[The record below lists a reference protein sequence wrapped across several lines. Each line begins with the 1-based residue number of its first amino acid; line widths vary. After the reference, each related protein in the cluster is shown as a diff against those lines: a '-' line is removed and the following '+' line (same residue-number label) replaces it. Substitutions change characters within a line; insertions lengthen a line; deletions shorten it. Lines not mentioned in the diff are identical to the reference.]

1 MTVSPRTRTYIYTV
15 AVAAIPLL
23 VIAGI
28 IAADEAAL
36 WLNLVAAL
44 LGLGAAGTATAY
56 RPTKRD
62 D

>member
-1 MTVSPRTRTYIYTV
+1 MSISPRTRTYIYTV

-28 IAADEAAL
+28 IAADDATL

-56 RPTKRD
+56 RPTKHD
-62 D
+62 